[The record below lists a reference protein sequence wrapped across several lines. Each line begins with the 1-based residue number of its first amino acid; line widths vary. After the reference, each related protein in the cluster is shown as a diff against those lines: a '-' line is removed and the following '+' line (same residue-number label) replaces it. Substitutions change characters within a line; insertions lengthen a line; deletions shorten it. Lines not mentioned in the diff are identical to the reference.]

1 VLPNSL
7 FCFFRHVIICS
18 SNGVGCSGQVAVR
31 LTWHNLQQIHP
42 HIAID
47 LDLNPLQLQLHPH
60 HLPLLSKVA
69 GYVGE
74 SSQHAQHDGGNAMS
88 GGVSSAQ
95 QDVGFVAGARSYV
108 ESAILPNFEQLAQD
122 VADQLSWNTTSDP
135 AHANSYSSFA
145 TPANRSF
152 DDLASSKGA
161 EFHDAHSMMGS
172 VRTTFNSFL
181 SSTAASLG
189 SSQQFQPASSV
200 SSFWQPPQTSSSSPP
215 QQGSPN
221 LRAGPKPQKADPGA
235 GLQQNAAKPEV
246 PIWSSIQYSW
256 PRLKYGYVVCAA
268 HSMLHKFGLTISMC
282 VLCATAKQTP
292 HRIAKQITGS
302 FVFIRHFFPAPAAN
316 SCSTVRAETPQ
327 TSQTRTRVLLLCR
340 RAPWGGR

>member
-1 VLPNSL
+1 
-7 FCFFRHVIICS
+7 
-18 SNGVGCSGQVAVR
+18 VAVR

-69 GYVGE
+69 QCVSE
-74 SSQHAQHDGGNAMS
+74 SSQHAQHDGRNAVS
-88 GGVSSAQ
+88 GGVNSAQ

-122 VADQLSWNTTSDP
+122 VADQLSWNTTLDP
-135 AHANSYSSFA
+135 VPAISYSPFA
-145 TPANRSF
+145 TPANQSF

-189 SSQQFQPASSV
+189 SSQQFQPASSSF
-200 SSFWQPPQTSSSSPP
+200 SSYSQPPQTSSSPP

-221 LRAGPKPQKADPGA
+221 LRAVPKPQKTDPGA
-235 GLQQNAAKPEV
+235 GLQPNAAKPEV
-246 PIWSSIQYSW
+246 NLWSSIQVTW
-256 PRLKYGYVVCAA
+256 PRLISCYCSCSEQVFVRLQLCFASRTQHAAHSWLDYQHCVCATASHTPHMIADIHAKLCSMCCAA
-268 HSMLHKFGLTISMC
+268 HKN
-282 VLCATAKQTP
+282 ATGFL
-292 HRIAKQITGS
+292 RY
-302 FVFIRHFFPAPAAN
+302 FVAAPA
-316 SCSTVRAETPQ
+316 THV
-327 TSQTRTRVLLLCR
+327 
-340 RAPWGGR
+340 

>member
-1 VLPNSL
+1 MLPNSL

-31 LTWHNLQQIHP
+31 LTWHSLQQIHP
-42 HIAID
+42 HITID

-69 GYVGE
+69 QCVTE
-74 SSQHAQHDGGNAMS
+74 SSQHVQHDGRNAVS
-88 GGVSSAQ
+88 EGVSSAQ

-135 AHANSYSSFA
+135 VPANSYSSFA
-145 TPANRSF
+145 TPADQSF
-152 DDLASSKGA
+152 DGLADSKGA

-189 SSQQFQPASSV
+189 SSQHFQPASSSF
-200 SSFWQPPQTSSSSPP
+200 SSYSQPPQTSSSPP
-215 QQGSPN
+215 QQSSPN
-221 LRAGPKPQKADPGA
+221 LWAVPKAQKADPGS
-235 GLQQNAAKPEV
+235 QQSAPKPEV
-246 PIWSSIQYSW
+246 PIWELYASSM
-256 PRLKYGYVVCAA
+256 A
-268 HSMLHKFGLTISMC
+268 
-282 VLCATAKQTP
+282 
-292 HRIAKQITGS
+292 
-302 FVFIRHFFPAPAAN
+302 
-316 SCSTVRAETPQ
+316 
-327 TSQTRTRVLLLCR
+327 
-340 RAPWGGR
+340 

>member
-1 VLPNSL
+1 M
-7 FCFFRHVIICS
+7 
-18 SNGVGCSGQVAVR
+18 GCSGQVAVR

-60 HLPLLSKVA
+60 HLPLLSKV
-69 GYVGE
+69 VQCVSE
-74 SSQHAQHDGGNAMS
+74 SSQHAQHDGGNAVS

-122 VADQLSWNTTSDP
+122 VADQLSWNTTPDP
-135 AHANSYSSFA
+135 APANSYSPFA
-145 TPANRSF
+145 TPADQSF
-152 DDLASSKGA
+152 DDLANSKGA

-189 SSQQFQPASSV
+189 SSQQFQPASS
-200 SSFWQPPQTSSSSPP
+200 SFSLYLQPPQTPSSSPP

-221 LRAGPKPQKADPGA
+221 LRAVPKSKKADPGA
-235 GLQQNAAKPEV
+235 GLQQTASKPEV
-246 PIWSSIQYSW
+246 PIWEFYSSIVAQFEI
-256 PRLKYGYVVCAA
+256 RNFLCAA
-268 HSMLHKFGLTISMC
+268 HNMLHTFG
-282 VLCATAKQTP
+282 
-292 HRIAKQITGS
+292 
-302 FVFIRHFFPAPAAN
+302 
-316 SCSTVRAETPQ
+316 
-327 TSQTRTRVLLLCR
+327 
-340 RAPWGGR
+340 